1 MSQSLSGQ
9 VCKARDGERT
19 SEALAVV
26 GGVDANHINF
36 ARWLGVAM
44 MVCDCVVVVVYAGV
58 VVVVCAG
65 VIVMVCVG
73 IVMHLRPTETGDTTI
88 DFMNEEAM
96 WIEPRFGEALGEH
109 IVIPIALFRVACE
122 GAGIHCEPLLIV
134 GTWSECPGGKAI
146 G

>member
-36 ARWLGVAM
+36 ARWLGVAV
-44 MVCDCVVVVVYAGV
+44 MVRVGMVVVVCDGV

-73 IVMHLRPTETGDTTI
+73 IGMHLRPTETGDTTI

-134 GTWSECPGGKAI
+134 GPWSECPGGKAI

>member
-1 MSQSLSGQ
+1 
-9 VCKARDGERT
+9 
-19 SEALAVV
+19 
-26 GGVDANHINF
+26 
-36 ARWLGVAM
+36 
-44 MVCDCVVVVVYAGV
+44 V

-73 IVMHLRPTETGDTTI
+73 SVMHLRPTETGDATI
-88 DFMNEEAM
+88 DLMNEEAV

-109 IVIPIALFRVACE
+109 VVIPIALFRVACE

-134 GTWSECPGGKAI
+134 GPWSECPGGKAI

>member
-1 MSQSLSGQ
+1 VSQSLSGQ
-9 VCKARDGERT
+9 VCKTRDGERT

-26 GGVDANHINF
+26 GGVDADHINF
-36 ARWLGVAM
+36 ARWLGVAV
-44 MVCDCVVVVVYAGV
+44 MVRVGM

-88 DFMNEEAM
+88 DVMNEEAM

>member
-1 MSQSLSGQ
+1 
-9 VCKARDGERT
+9 VCKARDGECA

-26 GGVDANHINF
+26 GGVDADHINF

-44 MVCDCVVVVVYAGV
+44 MVCDGMVVVVRVGMVVVMCDGV
-58 VVVVCAG
+58 VVVVC
-65 VIVMVCVG
+65 VG
-73 IVMHLRPTETGDTTI
+73 IGMHLRPTETGDTTI
-88 DFMNEEAM
+88 DFMNEEAV

-109 IVIPIALFRVACE
+109 IVIPIALFRVARE
-122 GAGIHCEPLLIV
+122 GAGIHCEPLVIV

>member
-1 MSQSLSGQ
+1 
-9 VCKARDGERT
+9 VCKTRDGECA

-26 GGVDANHINF
+26 GGVDADHINF
-36 ARWLGVAM
+36 ARWLGVAV
-44 MVCDCVVVVVYAGV
+44 MVRVGMVVVVCDGV
-58 VVVVCAG
+58 VVV
-65 VIVMVCVG
+65 VCVG